1 MGNQV
6 CAGKVKAKKKDD
18 FSPELN
24 TQSKQNTV
32 APDTY
37 NSIGETRPEINVS
50 PENYLKVKKNRES
63 GLLEDSKHEESK
75 HGEEEERKMQ
85 FNGFESYTMK
95 DSYKNL
101 QDLDSMIFSG
111 KAQNVAT
118 HGHKAHEA
126 KVTQFVIEKIKQK
139 TPFTDM
145 EFPPSRDSLY
155 NGRQDDIGTEDITFY
170 ESLQWRRLSEIYPQQ
185 VVTHKNRYRTAYLRM
200 GRQSNHYFLA
210 SLDLLTYH
218 DERID
223 KMMQTKCTNAAGI
236 Y

>member
-6 CAGKVKAKKKDD
+6 CAGKVKAKKKEEHIQ
-18 FSPELN
+18 ELN

-37 NSIGETRPEINVS
+37 NSIGETRPEINIS
-50 PENYLKVKKNRES
+50 PDKYLQVKKNHQDCE
-63 GLLEDSKHEESK
+63 LLEESKHEESK

-111 KAQNVAT
+111 KGVNVPS

-126 KVTQFVIEKIKQK
+126 KVTQFVLEKIK
-139 TPFTDM
+139 
-145 EFPPSRDSLY
+145 
-155 NGRQDDIGTEDITFY
+155 
-170 ESLQWRRLSEIYPQQ
+170 
-185 VVTHKNRYRTAYLRM
+185 
-200 GRQSNHYFLA
+200 
-210 SLDLLTYH
+210 
-218 DERID
+218 
-223 KMMQTKCTNAAGI
+223 
-236 Y
+236 